1 MTIIDI
7 SHESVFPDPG
17 KLQDQFLC
25 LKTVCKD
32 FSANMSIVS
41 KWRIVASKW
50 RIVNDSHLLV
60 HRSLFE
66 NIFTY
71 LPNSYLPLQEGLM
84 KVMFC
89 MYEHFTTEW
98 LFQKRLMLEYG
109 YQWIPLVLRNHLS
122 PDINIWH
129 IRLLV
134 IIAWHWP
141 CETQKFGYTSSK
153 QWWLWS
159 CKYSFNFLT
168 TCDTNT
174 LFVCTRVSLHFSLMN
189 WARHFS

>member
-1 MTIIDI
+1 
-7 SHESVFPDPG
+7 
-17 KLQDQFLC
+17 
-25 LKTVCKD
+25 
-32 FSANMSIVS
+32 MSIPS
-41 KWRIVASKW
+41 KWRIAYY
-50 RIVNDSHLLV
+50 SHLLS

-66 NIFTY
+66 NTFTY

-122 PDINIWH
+122 Q
-129 IRLLV
+129 
-134 IIAWHWP
+134 HWYISSITLTI
-141 CETQKFGYTSSK
+141 EWNKKFGYTNSK
-153 QWWLWS
+153 QWWLLL

-168 TCDTNT
+168 TCDANT
-174 LFVCTRVSLHFSLMN
+174 LCMHWVWLHFSLMN
-189 WARHFS
+189 LARHFSWCFSWHFSYTSMSLQ